1 MQLQVGVKVYLRGT
15 EGKFLLLHRSAVKY
29 PDVIDR
35 WDIVGGRIDPGTP
48 LLANLERELAEETG
62 MRMST
67 APRLVAAQDILRN
80 NDRHVVRLT
89 YIADTIETMPTL
101 NDEHDNFGW
110 FSLLEMQG
118 MADFDAY
125 AKAVLP
131 LVK

>member
-62 MRMST
+62 MRMSRVEENWVRT
-67 APRLVAAQDILRN
+67 SRLSPNL
-80 NDRHVVRLT
+80 
-89 YIADTIETMPTL
+89 
-101 NDEHDNFGW
+101 
-110 FSLLEMQG
+110 
-118 MADFDAY
+118 
-125 AKAVLP
+125 
-131 LVK
+131 